1 MMSKDEKVYT
11 NMSGLAVK
19 GLQRL
24 ARDRDIFV
32 RESTSER
39 GGYTV
44 ITKSGRIRSK
54 DWAKKSSR
62 QRLSA

>member
-1 MMSKDEKVYT
+1 MSKDERVYT
-11 NMSGLAVK
+11 NVSGLAVK

-32 RESTSER
+32 RESER

-44 ITKSGRIRSK
+44 ITKSGRIGK
-54 DWAKKSSR
+54 GWAKSHKGE
-62 QRLSA
+62 RLRA